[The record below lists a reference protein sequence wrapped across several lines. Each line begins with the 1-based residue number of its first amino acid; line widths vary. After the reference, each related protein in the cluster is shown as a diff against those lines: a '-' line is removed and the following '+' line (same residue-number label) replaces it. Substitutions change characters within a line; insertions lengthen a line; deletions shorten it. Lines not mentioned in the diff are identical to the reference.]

1 MDNEFYTLLT
11 DRGMAKIASALAD
24 KKQIHLQKMAVG
36 DGGGQYYEP
45 TASQTKLRHEVW
57 RGEMNTLTVA
67 PNNPNW
73 LIAELVLPEEI
84 GGWYVREVG
93 VFDDEGEL
101 IAIGKFPE
109 SYKPL
114 LPGGCG
120 KQVCIRLIMEV
131 SNTTAVTLTVD
142 PSIVLATRDYVDARL
157 DEHEHSTNHPDAT
170 LTQKGFTQLSN
181 ATDSDDETKAATP
194 KAVKAAMAEARNHT
208 HTWNQITGV
217 PDGTLTQKGIV
228 KLNSATDSTSTT
240 EAATPSAVKAAM
252 DKANAAAPASHTH
265 AWNQITGVPDGTL
278 TQKGIVKLN
287 SATDS
292 TSTTEAA
299 TPSAVKAAMDKA
311 SAAAPTSHIHAWG
324 QITGVPDG
332 TLTQKGIVKLNN
344 ATDST
349 STTEAATPSAVKAAM
364 DKANAAAPASHIHAW
379 GQITGVPDGT
389 LTQKGIVKLNNAT
402 DSTSTTEAATPSAV
416 KAAYDKAST
425 AAPVNHTHYQF
436 FTANGTFTAPDGV
449 TQVFVEM
456 LGGGGGGG
464 GGAITNGGIAGAS
477 SGSGGTCGSTNIS
490 IVPVTPGGKYAVIVG
505 AGGVGGAAASY
516 SSTAQSGKSVVLI
529 GKPGFPGTDGGD
541 STFVNVTAK
550 GGPGGAGGVTSTA
563 SVINPAP
570 SGNGAAGENSSY
582 GTGGSGG
589 SNTDGGNA
597 SGYGAGGGG
606 GASGKTTVTTT
617 GSTYT
622 SSGSGFPGGKGSNG
636 FVKISW

>member
-45 TASQTKLRHEVW
+45 TASQTNLRHEVW

-73 LIAELVLPEEI
+73 LIAELVLPEDV

-142 PSIVLATRDYVDARL
+142 PSIVLATRDYVDVRL

-170 LTQKGFTQLSN
+170 LTQKGFTRLSN

-194 KAVKAAMAEARNHT
+194 KAVKAAMAEARNQT

-228 KLNSATDSTSTT
+228 KLNNATDSTSTT

-265 AWNQITGVPDGTL
+265 AWNQITDVPDGTL
-278 TQKGIVKLN
+278 TQKGIVNLN
-287 SATDS
+287 NATDS

-311 SAAAPTSHIHAWG
+311 NAAAPASHTHAWN
-324 QITGVPDG
+324 QIASVPDG

>member
-11 DRGMAKIASALAD
+11 DRGMAKIASALVD

-142 PSIVLATRDYVDARL
+142 PSIVLATRDYVDVRL

-208 HTWNQITGV
+208 HTWNQIIGV

-252 DKANAAAPASHTH
+252 DKANAAAPANHTH

-311 SAAAPTSHIHAWG
+311 NAAI
-324 QITGVPDG
+324 
-332 TLTQKGIVKLNN
+332 
-344 ATDST
+344 ST
-349 STTEAATPSAVKAAM
+349 S
-364 DKANAAAPASHIHAW
+364 NADIRYLGNFA
-379 GQITGVPDGT
+379 
-389 LTQKGIVKLNNAT
+389 
-402 DSTSTTEAATPSAV
+402 
-416 KAAYDKAST
+416 
-425 AAPVNHTHYQF
+425 F
-436 FTANGTFTAPDGV
+436 FTENGTFTVPSGV
-449 TQVFVEM
+449 TRVLVEM
-456 LGGGGGGG
+456 IGGGGGGG
-464 GGAITNGGIAGAS
+464 SGAEGVIEKHIQGY
-477 SGSGGTCGSTNIS
+477 
-490 IVPVTPGGKYAVIVG
+490 GGKASVLVSAVATVISGTQLPVVVG
-505 AGGVGGAAASY
+505 AGGNGAPLDTTFPLDGQNGG
-516 SSTAQSGKSVVLI
+516 
-529 GKPGFPGTDGGD
+529 
-541 STFVNVTAK
+541 K
-550 GGPGGAGGVTSTA
+550 GGTSSFSGINALGG
-563 SVINPAP
+563 N
-570 SGNGAAGENSSY
+570 
-582 GTGGSGG
+582 GGSGG
-589 SNTDGGNA
+589 IYFISAGGSMGEKAGDNGENSAYGIGGAGTTDGSNPGN
-597 SGYGAGGGG
+597 GYG
-606 GASGKTTVTTT
+606 SG
-617 GSTYT
+617 
-622 SSGSGFPGGKGSNG
+622 GSGGVGAWSSHRCTAGGKGSSG
-636 FVKISW
+636 FVKLWW

>member
-45 TASQTKLRHEVW
+45 TASQAKLRHEVW

-73 LIAELVLPEEI
+73 LIAELVLPEEV

-93 VFDDEGEL
+93 VFDNEGEL

-142 PSIVLATRDYVDARL
+142 PSIVLATRDYVDVRL

-208 HTWNQITGV
+208 HTWNQITDV

-228 KLNSATDSTSTT
+228 KLNSATGSTSTT

-252 DKANAAAPASHTH
+252 DKANAAAPANHTH
-265 AWNQITGVPDGTL
+265 VWNQIIGVPDGTL
-278 TQKGIVKLN
+278 
-287 SATDS
+287 A
-292 TSTTEAA
+292 
-299 TPSAVKAAMDKA
+299 
-311 SAAAPTSHIHAWG
+311 
-324 QITGVPDG
+324 
-332 TLTQKGIVKLNN
+332 QKGIVKLNN

-389 LTQKGIVKLNNAT
+389 LTQKGIVKLNSAT

-416 KAAYDKAST
+416 KAAYDKASA
-425 AAPVNHTHYQF
+425 AAPANHSHYQF
-436 FTANGTFTAPDGV
+436 FTANGTFTVPDGV

-464 GGAITNGGIAGAS
+464 GGAVTDGGFAGAS
-477 SGSGGTCGSTNIS
+477 GGSGGTCGSTNIS

-505 AGGVGGAAASY
+505 AGGVGGVAASQ
-516 SSTAQSGKSVVLI
+516 SSTAPSGIHTLVTST
-529 GKPGFPGTDGGD
+529 PGSPGIDGGD
-541 STFVNVTAK
+541 SIFVNVTAK
-550 GGPGGAGGVTSTA
+550 GGSGGAGGVISTV

-597 SGYGAGGGG
+597 GGYGAGGGG
-606 GASGKTTVTTT
+606 GARGKTT
-617 GSTYT
+617 GSDNTY
-622 SSGSGFPGGKGSNG
+622 SGSGFPGGKGSNG

>member
-45 TASQTKLRHEVW
+45 TASQTNLRHEVW

-73 LIAELVLPEEI
+73 LIAELVLPEEV

-93 VFDDEGEL
+93 VFDNEGEL

-142 PSIVLATRDYVDARL
+142 PSIVLATRDYVDVRL

-170 LTQKGFTQLSN
+170 LTQKGFTRLSN

-194 KAVKAAMAEARNHT
+194 KAVKAAMDKANAAAPANHT
-208 HTWNQITGV
+208 HVWNQVTGV

-240 EAATPSAVKAAM
+240 EAATPSAVKAAY
-252 DKANAAAPASHTH
+252 DKASAAAPAGHTH
-265 AWNQITGVPDGTL
+265 SWGQITGTPDGTL

-299 TPSAVKAAMDKA
+299 TPSAVKAAYDLANGKA
-311 SAAAPTSHIHAWG
+311 AGSHKHAWG
-324 QITGVPDG
+324 DITDVPDG
-332 TLTQKGIVKLNN
+332 TTAQKGIVKLNS
-344 ATDST
+344 AT
-349 STTEAATPSAVKAAM
+349 
-364 DKANAAAPASHIHAW
+364 N
-379 GQITGVPDGT
+379 
-389 LTQKGIVKLNNAT
+389 
-402 DSTSTTEAATPSAV
+402 STSTTEAATPSAV
-416 KAAYDKAST
+416 KAAYDLAKSKTSAT
-425 AAPVNHTHYQF
+425 NIYTR
-436 FTANGTFTAPDGV
+436 
-449 TQVFVEM
+449 TQSDARYVQNVM
-456 LGGGGGGG
+456 LGAEVQAPTMAPAGCV
-464 GGAITNGGIAGAS
+464 ITF
-477 SGSGGTCGSTNIS
+477 
-490 IVPVTPGGKYAVIVG
+490 V
-505 AGGVGGAAASY
+505 
-516 SSTAQSGKSVVLI
+516 
-529 GKPGFPGTDGGD
+529 DGGD
-541 STFVNVTAK
+541 KMECVRYK
-550 GGPGGAGGVTSTA
+550 PLQ
-563 SVINPAP
+563 INI
-570 SGNGAAGENSSY
+570 
-582 GTGGSGG
+582 
-589 SNTDGGNA
+589 
-597 SGYGAGGGG
+597 
-606 GASGKTTVTTT
+606 
-617 GSTYT
+617 
-622 SSGSGFPGGKGSNG
+622 NG
-636 FVKISW
+636 FWRTISG

>member
-45 TASQTKLRHEVW
+45 TASQTNLRHEVW

-73 LIAELVLPEEI
+73 LIAELVLPEDV

-142 PSIVLATRDYVDARL
+142 PSIVLATRDYVDVRL

-228 KLNSATDSTSTT
+228 QLSSATDSTS
-240 EAATPSAVKAAM
+240 EVLAATPKAVKAAM

-287 SATDS
+287 C
-292 TSTTEAA
+292 
-299 TPSAVKAAMDKA
+299 
-311 SAAAPTSHIHAWG
+311 
-324 QITGVPDG
+324 
-332 TLTQKGIVKLNN
+332 

-364 DKANAAAPASHIHAW
+364 DKANAAAPA
-379 GQITGVPDGT
+379 
-389 LTQKGIVKLNNAT
+389 
-402 DSTSTTEAATPSAV
+402 
-416 KAAYDKAST
+416 
-425 AAPVNHTHYQF
+425 NHTHTQF
-436 FTANGTFTAPDGV
+436 FTTNGTFTVPDGV
-449 TQVFVEM
+449 TTLFIEVM
-456 LGGGGGGG
+456 GGGG
-464 GGAITNGGIAGAS
+464 GGAGGSQSIYYEARGGHAGEQ
-477 SGSGGTCGSTNIS
+477 IVS
-490 IVPVTPGGKYAVIVG
+490 IVNVVPGQQFPVKIG
-505 AGGVGGAAASY
+505 AGGCGGAFWSNPPTTSVGTVTDQTTIYRKSFDGGSSSFSDITAAGGIGGESIY
-516 SSTAQSGKSVVLI
+516 HTRNIQPYIKFVDHPMPYASHEMVVYAELYYGHSGEGSLYGAG
-529 GKPGFPGTDGGD
+529 GKPGTVITESLANGGYKA
-541 STFVNVTAK
+541 NMI
-550 GGPGGAGGVTSTA
+550 PPTSAT
-563 SVINPAP
+563 
-570 SGNGAAGENSSY
+570 
-582 GTGGSGG
+582 
-589 SNTDGGNA
+589 
-597 SGYGAGGGG
+597 GYGAGGAGG
-606 GASGKTTVTTT
+606 SYLPPFNYQNSDLTNLGNTSGTN
-617 GSTYT
+617 GS
-622 SSGSGFPGGKGSNG
+622 PG

>member
-11 DRGMAKIASALAD
+11 DRGMARIASALAD
-24 KKQIHLQKMAVG
+24 KKQLHLQKMAVG

-45 TASQTKLRHEVW
+45 IASQTKLRHEVW

-73 LIAELVLPEEI
+73 LIAELVLPEDV

-142 PSIVLATRDYVDARL
+142 PSIVLATRDYVDTRL

-240 EAATPSAVKAAM
+240 EAATPSAVKAAY
-252 DKANAAAPASHTH
+252 
-265 AWNQITGVPDGTL
+265 
-278 TQKGIVKLN
+278 
-287 SATDS
+287 
-292 TSTTEAA
+292 
-299 TPSAVKAAMDKA
+299 DKA
-311 SAAAPTSHIHAWG
+311 SAAAP
-324 QITGVPDG
+324 
-332 TLTQKGIVKLNN
+332 
-344 ATDST
+344 
-349 STTEAATPSAVKAAM
+349 
-364 DKANAAAPASHIHAW
+364 ANHS
-379 GQITGVPDGT
+379 
-389 LTQKGIVKLNNAT
+389 
-402 DSTSTTEAATPSAV
+402 
-416 KAAYDKAST
+416 
-425 AAPVNHTHYQF
+425 HYQF
-436 FTANGTFTAPDGV
+436 FTANGTFTVPDGV

-464 GGAITNGGIAGAS
+464 GGGHTSNTDGLLYC
-477 SGSGGTCGSTNIS
+477 SGGNAGKSGEPEIA
-490 IVPVTPGGKYAVIVG
+490 IVPVIAGNNYPVTVG
-505 AGGVGGAAASY
+505 AGGASGAGGVLPNSNPTGNVVQVGQAGN
-516 SSTAQSGKSVVLI
+516 SGINGGNSIFIDVVA
-529 GKPGFPGTDGGD
+529 
-541 STFVNVTAK
+541 N
-550 GGPGGAGGVTSTA
+550 GGAGGAGGIVQSR
-563 SVINPAP
+563 IPL
-570 SGNGAAGENSSY
+570 SGFNQLDSISGGNAETTFFGKG
-582 GTGGSGG
+582 GTGAVLSNGS
-589 SNTDGGNA
+589 NA

-606 GASGKTTVTTT
+606 GASVNSLNIALSGYAGGR
-617 GSTYT
+617 GS
-622 SSGSGFPGGKGSNG
+622 SG